1 MKFTVPA
8 ILFYFYFLLHFHT
21 TVPTVAWCTADS
33 NATKVRHQS
42 LIEALFVS
50 VMFEELKELQ

>member
-8 ILFYFYFLLHFHT
+8 ILFFFLHT